1 MLDNKDYISRLNRA
15 RRRRNRRF
23 DFQYLIIGAAG
34 FLILVLLIGAGIFI
48 SRRQKPTVSGE
59 PETRME
65 EEALPSEPVET
76 PAPTLSPEEIAE
88 AARAPAR

>member
-1 MLDNKDYISRLNRA
+1 MEREQTDKRRDENMLDNKDYISRLNRA

-65 EEALPSEPVET
+65 GLYLRLIFHLHP
-76 PAPTLSPEEIAE
+76 
-88 AARAPAR
+88 